1 MERDY
6 YAFRRAELIGIFD
19 ALEQAFQAVEEA
31 KQRKDKSA
39 RKQAE
44 KQMKGAVRGAVAIEP
59 HLAYLWYEARDSEL
73 SNSIRDAWQKDLT
86 VIAVQQEHKQHY
98 DFRKLPDAF
107 RFVPNADHVAD
118 LPLLSFLL
126 RIPFL
131 LQKPYL
137 SKDEGDFYLLE
148 NPLRREKVFQTP
160 MVASTGWKGALR
172 AALWQLGY
180 KEDHKVTIRLLG
192 NPRGSDDHQAG
203 RLHFFPTFFNE
214 IGLEVLNPHDRKTSV
229 GARGPILIECVPQ
242 GAKGELLLL
251 YVPFGPIGQ
260 TEEERLAEV
269 AEDLE
274 VLTEGI
280 RAMLTTYGFGAKTS
294 SGFGTAEEQLVGEG
308 KLAIRAELAGE
319 AVATPAAPQEPQ
331 QPELPRY
338 LESPTQLIPDLRKED
353 GSLKSEDEY
362 RALIESRG
370 QKYTKKHKQLYAKA
384 KKWWE
389 REGRHL
395 AEAASQE
402 SKPKTEP
409 PERPSLVSEYTFRTL
424 SELCEAA
431 QQVATQLRE
440 GGEG

>member
-1 MERDY
+1 MQRDY
-6 YAFRRAELIGIFD
+6 YAFRRAELIDILD
-19 ALEQAFQAVEEA
+19 ALEQAFQMVEEA

-118 LPLLSFLL
+118 LPPLSFLL

-137 SKDEGDFYLLE
+137 SKGEGDFYLLE

-160 MVASTGWKGALR
+160 MVAPTGWKGALR

-180 KEDHKVTIRLLG
+180 KEDHEVTIRLLG
-192 NPRGSDDHQAG
+192 NPRGSDEHHAG
-203 RLHFFPTFFNE
+203 RLYFYPTFFDK
-214 IGLEVLNPHDRKTSV
+214 ISLEVINPHDRKTGVS
-229 GARGPILIECVPQ
+229 ARGPILMECVPQ
-242 GAKGELLLL
+242 GATGEFLLL
-251 YVPFGPIGQ
+251 YVPFGSIGQ
-260 TEEERLAEV
+260 NEDEKRVEV
-269 AEDLE
+269 AEDLR
-274 VLTEGI
+274 VLAKGI
-280 RAMLTTYGFGAKTS
+280 LAMFTTYGFGAKTS
-294 SGFGTAEEQLVGEG
+294 SGYGVAEEKLADEG
-308 KLAIRAELAGE
+308 KLVIRAKLTDES
-319 AVATPAAPQEPQ
+319 AVVSEPPKPQTPS
-331 QPELPRY
+331 LPRY
-338 LESPTQLIPDLRKED
+338 LETPTRLIPELRRDD
-353 GSLKSEDEY
+353 GSLKSEEEY
-362 RALIESRG
+362 RLWVESQGR
-370 QKYTKKHKQLYAKA
+370 KYRKKEQQLYQKA

-389 REGRHL
+389 KEGRSYL
-395 AEAASQE
+395 ESVEPPQE
-402 SKPKTEP
+402 SAVESEF
-409 PERPSLVSEYTFRTL
+409 PESTAISEYTFTSLNELIDFVQRVL
-424 SELCEAA
+424 S
-431 QQVATQLRE
+431 QLKV